1 MSMRDIEIEKVMMDL
16 KTLWLRFP
24 DQRLGQILENYV
36 FYQGQRGD
44 KTSVKLFHQEDKETS
59 KILKRVLDTVR
70 KY

>member
-1 MSMRDIEIEKVMMDL
+1 MRDIEIEKVMMDL